1 MDAAELEAQLVALA
15 TERCEA
21 ARVEVRWLGVDPA
34 RLDPAGTGAW
44 EGDPCGSHPTL
55 ALWWTVPGG
64 TDRLTVR
71 PQLSIWVEGPVAA
84 EAAAVGERV
93 RAVPGLVPWSS
104 LAGGAAFPG
113 ATGVA
118 TRALEAGDPLTVHA
132 VVAPP
137 DVPCGEKI
145 VLRVRAGALEIRSEG
160 RLLEDGRVGQPVR
173 VWVAATDTAT
183 RGVLSADRTVDL

>member
-1 MDAAELEAQLVALA
+1 MDAAELESQLVALA
-15 TERCEA
+15 IERCEA
-21 ARVEVRWLGVDPA
+21 VRVEVRWLGVDPA
-34 RLDPAGTGAW
+34 RLDPAGVGTW
-44 EGDPCGSHPTL
+44 DGDPCRPRPTL
-55 ALWWTVPGG
+55 ALWWTVPSG

-93 RAVPGLVPWSS
+93 RAVPGVVPLAALSS
-104 LAGGAAFPG
+104 GGAYTGPA
-113 ATGVA
+113 GVA
-118 TRALEAGDPLTVHA
+118 TRPMEAGDPLTVHTVA
-132 VVAPP
+132 APP

-145 VLRVRAGALEIRSEG
+145 VLRVRSGALEIRSEG